1 MIDYEFVDFDRAQKL
16 IFDSHQ
22 IRIIFTHFRLLVIV
36 LRSQNIMTISLFKW
50 HFPNTVASAIKI
62 LPIFFN
68 DMGNF
73 YNWKFIYKYTIFFIS
88 IITFVRLLF
97 VTFTKTLRLLNI
109 SADSINKLS
118 ANIDDDMHLSI
129 MSIWINVS
137 QYRWLCKQER

>member
-62 LPIFFN
+62 L
-68 DMGNF
+68 
-73 YNWKFIYKYTIFFIS
+73 FIYKYTIFFIS

-97 VTFTKTLRLLNI
+97 VTFTQTLRLLNI